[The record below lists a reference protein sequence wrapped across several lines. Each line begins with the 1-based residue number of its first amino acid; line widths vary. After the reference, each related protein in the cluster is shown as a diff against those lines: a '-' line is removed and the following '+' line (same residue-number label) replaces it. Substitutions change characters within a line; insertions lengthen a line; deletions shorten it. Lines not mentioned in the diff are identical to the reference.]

1 MAQAQK
7 VLGNSS
13 PNDLPALVQKLLPD
27 HSEWTAA
34 LAPFISRTPDP
45 SLAIT
50 NAFGGSLSV
59 ITPTSSDT
67 INQKICRDVNGN
79 SAALRMAQYTIQ
91 IIKNTN
97 IFESATRERK
107 ATVCRY
113 MAIFL
118 QLASDNLSVPG
129 SMPLWQSADLDIESE
144 IVDLVTEAQGL
155 LGGFLH
161 SGDSSTSEFI
171 AEVQKQL
178 LDNAYGLK
186 ASSYY
191 SGRAFSALTSEIAEL
206 HSPSAQTNDADLIK
220 GFQRSNDVFVAAAY
234 LTSASE
240 SVELFRLCNYLL
252 TDLTEHDF
260 RKNLPEGMSNS
271 CQAAGC
277 SWLTVI
283 GMRKLCLVSCIFSRA
298 QDYVHDIPQQ
308 RLVFFVQYLIG
319 QLEVSVP
326 SSTVAGGQIMVVL
339 SFVLPAVKEIYGP
352 FWSAIVDAITQTG
365 AQADLYVVHANLRL
379 LNLLRKTYMLESN
392 DDLLD
397 AWSEKKTAVAEWL
410 LGLLWQL
417 QGKRPALLC
426 SDWGIL
432 PLVMATI
439 LPLAKIWMS
448 ILRVCAFANVMILG
462 QVTPTNP
469 INHGE

>member
-13 PNDLPALVQKLLPD
+13 PIDLPAIVQKLLPD
-27 HSEWTAA
+27 LSEWNAA

-59 ITPTSSDT
+59 ISPSSTNQT
-67 INQKICRDVNGN
+67 IYRDADGN
-79 SAALRMAQYTIQ
+79 SAALRMAQYTTQ

-129 SMPLWQSADLDIESE
+129 SMPLWQSGDLDIESE
-144 IVDLVTEAQGL
+144 IVDFITEAQSL
-155 LGGFLH
+155 LGGWLH
-161 SGDSSTSEFI
+161 SRDSSTSEFV
-171 AEVQKQL
+171 AEVQKKL
-178 LDNAYGLK
+178 LDNSYGLN

-206 HSPSAQTNDADLIK
+206 HSPSAQINDADLIK
-220 GFQRSNDVFVAAAY
+220 GFRRSNDVFVAAAY

-240 SVELFRLCNYLL
+240 SEELFRLCNYLL

-260 RKNLPEGMSNS
+260 RKNPAEGMSNS
-271 CQAAGC
+271 RRAAGC

-283 GMRKLCLVSCIFSRA
+283 GMRKLCLVSCIFTRA
-298 QDYVHDIPQQ
+298 QDYVNDIPQQ
-308 RLVFFVQYLIG
+308 RLVFFVQNLIG

-352 FWSAIVDAITQTG
+352 FWSAIVDAIKQTS
-365 AQADLYVVHANLRL
+365 AQTDLYVVHASLRL
-379 LNLLRKTYMLESN
+379 LSLLRRTYMLESN

-410 LGLLWQL
+410 LGLLGQL
-417 QGKRPALLC
+417 QGKRPAF
-426 SDWGIL
+426 
-432 PLVMATI
+432 
-439 LPLAKIWMS
+439 
-448 ILRVCAFANVMILG
+448 FA
-462 QVTPTNP
+462 
-469 INHGE
+469 

>member
-13 PNDLPALVQKLLPD
+13 PIDLPAIVQKLLPD
-27 HSEWTAA
+27 LSEWNAA

-59 ITPTSSDT
+59 ISPSSRNQT
-67 INQKICRDVNGN
+67 IYRDADGN
-79 SAALRMAQYTIQ
+79 SAALRMAQYTTQ
-91 IIKNTN
+91 MIKNTN

-129 SMPLWQSADLDIESE
+129 SMPLWQSSDLDIESE
-144 IVDLVTEAQGL
+144 IVDFVTEAQSL
-155 LGGFLH
+155 IGGWLH
-161 SGDSSTSEFI
+161 SRDSSTSEFV
-171 AEVQKQL
+171 AEVQKKL
-178 LDNAYGLK
+178 LDNSYGLN

-206 HSPSAQTNDADLIK
+206 HSPSAQINDADLIK
-220 GFQRSNDVFVAAAY
+220 GFRRSNDVFVAAAY

-240 SVELFRLCNYLL
+240 SEELFRLCNYLL

-260 RKNLPEGMSNS
+260 RKNPAEGMSNS
-271 CQAAGC
+271 CRAAGC
-277 SWLTVI
+277 SLLTVI
-283 GMRKLCLVSCIFSRA
+283 GMRKLCLVSCIFTRA
-298 QDYVHDIPQQ
+298 QDYVNDIPQQ
-308 RLVFFVQYLIG
+308 RLVFFVQHLIG

-326 SSTVAGGQIMVVL
+326 SSTVAGGQIMAVL

-352 FWSAIVDAITQTG
+352 FWSAIVDAIKQTS
-365 AQADLYVVHANLRL
+365 AQTDLYVVHASLRL
-379 LNLLRKTYMLESN
+379 LSLLRKTYMLESN

-410 LGLLWQL
+410 LGLLGQL
-417 QGKRPALLC
+417 QGKRPAF
-426 SDWGIL
+426 
-432 PLVMATI
+432 
-439 LPLAKIWMS
+439 
-448 ILRVCAFANVMILG
+448 FA
-462 QVTPTNP
+462 
-469 INHGE
+469 